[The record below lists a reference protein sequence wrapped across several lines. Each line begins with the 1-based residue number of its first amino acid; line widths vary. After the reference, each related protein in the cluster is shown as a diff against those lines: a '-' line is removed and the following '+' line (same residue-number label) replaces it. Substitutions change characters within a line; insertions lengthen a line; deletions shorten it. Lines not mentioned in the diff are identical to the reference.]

1 MGADAHRALA
11 LNAARETITLLKND
25 GGVLPLDLD
34 AGRIRTIAVIGPNAN
49 RTLLGGYSGVPKHE
63 VTVLEGIRDY
73 VGDRARVL
81 HSEGCKITRGGSWN
95 TDDVVAS
102 DPDED
107 RRQIAE
113 AVVVARD
120 ADVIVL
126 AIGGNEQTSRE
137 AWGRHHMGDRTSLDL
152 IGRQNE
158 LIDAMVATGKPVIA
172 LVFNG
177 RPLSFVHLSETAP
190 AILECWYLGQETG
203 HAVAATIFGD
213 NNPGGKLPI
222 TVARSVGH
230 LPVFYNHKPSARRG
244 YLFDD
249 VSPLYPFGFGL
260 SYTTFSVANVR
271 LSAPRIQRSGQ
282 TTVLADVTNTGAR
295 PGDEVVQVYI
305 RDRVSSVTRP
315 VKELKGFKRV
325 SLRAGETTTVE
336 LPITRDSLA
345 FYDIHMDY
353 VVEAGEFDVMVG
365 SSSRDADLQTVVLR
379 VDP

>member
-1 MGADAHRALA
+1 MSTQTLPRHSWELTRTAPSPS
-11 LNAARETITLLKND
+11 NAARETITLLKND

-177 RPLSFVHLSETAP
+177 RPLSFVHLSETVP

-282 TTVLADVTNTGAR
+282 TTVSGRRHEHGRA
-295 PGDEVVQVYI
+295 
-305 RDRVSSVTRP
+305 TRRRGRASLHSRSR
-315 VKELKGFKRV
+315 EL
-325 SLRAGETTTVE
+325 SDAAGEGTQRLQARFAARRRDDDGRAADHARLVGILRHPHGLCRRGGRVRRHGRE
-336 LPITRDSLA
+336 LVA
-345 FYDIHMDY
+345 
-353 VVEAGEFDVMVG
+353 
-365 SSSRDADLQTVVLR
+365 
-379 VDP
+379 